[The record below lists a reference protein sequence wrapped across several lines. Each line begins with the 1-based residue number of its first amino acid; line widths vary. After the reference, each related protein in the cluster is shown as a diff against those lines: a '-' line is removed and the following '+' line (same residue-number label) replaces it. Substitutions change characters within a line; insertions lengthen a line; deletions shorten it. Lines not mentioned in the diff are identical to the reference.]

1 MTHLLLVPILLLIFS
16 MDAFSSEN
24 PKVEIA
30 TNVGIIEVTLLP
42 QHAPLTVANFLQLVE
57 EHHYDGLVFHRVI
70 ANFMIQAGGYTKEL
84 EYRDSGK
91 LVVNES
97 SNGLR
102 NSRGTLAMART
113 ADPDSASAQFYINV
127 KDNQHL
133 DYKNGTPGYTVF
145 GFVTKGMSVVEEI
158 ELVDTHIKKGMP
170 AVPEEPIIMA
180 SVKRI

>member
-30 TNVGIIEVTLLP
+30 TNMGIIEVTLLP

-127 KDNQHL
+127 KDNKHL
-133 DYKNGTPGYTVF
+133 DYKDQTPGYTVF
-145 GFVTKGMSVVEEI
+145 GFVTKGMEVMEKI
-158 ELVDTHIKKGMP
+158 ELVDTHIKNGMP